1 MKRIQ
6 TRTAARGQAFTE
18 MVIWLFVLLLM
29 ISGIIWFGKAT
40 NLKLHCHA
48 AARYTAWAHAVSHE
62 TELED
67 DAIMSRAQ
75 AYFPLQ
81 DEFDGQWTRLD
92 PSTAS
97 SSDADT
103 DTSGP
108 SGNGLDIFSIL
119 NGLFGQVSNTHGW
132 MVQASYAP
140 GGILDSTL
148 PDGTAVRSQHF
159 VSGGPWDKKQT
170 RGDLIITATKT
181 ALMAWSVA
189 VLN

>member
-1 MKRIQ
+1 MKRLQ
-6 TRTAARGQAFTE
+6 SHESRRGQAFTE

-48 AARYTAWAHAVSHE
+48 AARYTAWAHAVSHD

-67 DAIMSRAQ
+67 DQILARSQ

-81 DEFDGQWTRLD
+81 DEFNGQWTQLD
-92 PSTAS
+92 PAS
-97 SSDADT
+97 DSVPDS

-108 SGNGLDIFSIL
+108 SDGALDVFSIL

-148 PDGTAVRSQHF
+148 PDGTNVRSQHF

-170 RGDLIITATKT
+170 RGDLIITTTKL
-181 ALMAWSVA
+181 ALMTWSAA